1 MYGKMQESELT
12 EIIPLICTSAI
23 WGQCPVFHILSFLR
37 AHRRELLQSG
47 GCLREV
53 FFPSWVPSGLTSS
66 PSLVWLQ
73 SLMAV
78 TSLFT
83 DMAGSIPF
91 LNCFYLQNLVLRCF
105 LKAFK
110 GTISSVGC
118 KCNLGRYSFFFSPLR
133 NLEISRKKEIQI
145 LNIKYKRKMFVI
157 FRPGK
162 WKMDLKKK
170 SINVFAENPKA
181 SVFSKPS
188 LPNHLE
194 LWMREFIQ
202 WNQFIFLQS

>member
-1 MYGKMQESELT
+1 
-12 EIIPLICTSAI
+12 
-23 WGQCPVFHILSFLR
+23 
-37 AHRRELLQSG
+37 
-47 GCLREV
+47 
-53 FFPSWVPSGLTSS
+53 
-66 PSLVWLQ
+66 
-73 SLMAV
+73 
-78 TSLFT
+78 
-83 DMAGSIPF
+83 
-91 LNCFYLQNLVLRCF
+91 
-105 LKAFK
+105 
-110 GTISSVGC
+110 
-118 KCNLGRYSFFFSPLR
+118 
-133 NLEISRKKEIQI
+133 
-145 LNIKYKRKMFVI
+145 MFVI